1 MGTGPREWDAT
12 TYDRVAAPMTRMGSA
27 VLDRLAL
34 RGDEVVLDAGC
45 GSGQVTAKLAARLPR
60 GRVIALDASAA
71 MLGIARSALAPY
83 DDRVAFVQADLSA
96 PLPPMPL
103 LDAVLSTATFHWVS
117 GHDGLFD
124 RLASRM
130 KLGAHLVA
138 QWGGA
143 GNVSRVVEALADVAD
158 EFDGLAAWP
167 GPWWFPSAEEV
178 AAQLSAAGF
187 VVDACWL
194 HPEPVHLSTRASLEE
209 YLATP
214 ILVAH
219 LARLAPADRPRLVAA
234 IADRIPDGQIDYV
247 RVNVVAHLPPSSQPS
262 SPS

>member
-12 TYDRVAAPMTRMGSA
+12 TYDRVAAPMTRMGSV
-27 VLDRLAL
+27 VLDRLPL

-71 MLGIARSALAPY
+71 MLELARSALAPFN
-83 DDRVAFVQADLSA
+83 DRVEFVQADLSA

-103 LDAVLSTATFHWVS
+103 FDAVLSTATFHWVS

-130 KLGAHLVA
+130 QPGAPLVA

-143 GNVSRVVEALADVAD
+143 GNVSRVVDALAEVAHG
-158 EFDGLAAWP
+158 FDALAAWP
-167 GPWWFPSAEEV
+167 GPWWFPSEEEV
-178 AAQLSAAGF
+178 VARLTAAGF

-194 HPEPVHLSTRASLEE
+194 HPEPVQLDTRALLEE

-214 ILVAH
+214 VLVAH
-219 LARLAPADRPRLVAA
+219 LARLQPTDRPRLVSA
-234 IADRIPDGQIDYV
+234 IADRIPDGRIDYV
-247 RVNVVAHLPPSSQPS
+247 RVNVVAHLG

>member
-12 TYDRVAAPMTRMGSA
+12 TYDRVAAPMTRMGSV
-27 VLDRLAL
+27 VLDRLPL

-71 MLGIARSALAPY
+71 MLELARSALAPFN
-83 DDRVAFVQADLSA
+83 DRIEFVQADLSA

-103 LDAVLSTATFHWVS
+103 LDAVLSTATFHWVT
-117 GHDGLFD
+117 GHEGLFD
-124 RLASRM
+124 RLAARM
-130 KLGAHLVA
+130 RPGAPLVA

-143 GNVSRVVEALADVAD
+143 GNVSRVVDALAEVAHG
-158 EFDGLAAWP
+158 FDALAAWP

-178 AAQLSAAGF
+178 VARLTAAGF

-194 HPEPVHLSTRASLEE
+194 HPEPVQLDTRALLEE

-214 ILVAH
+214 VLVAH
-219 LARLAPADRPRLVAA
+219 LARLAPPDRPRLVSA
-234 IADRIPDGQIDYV
+234 IADRIPDGRIDYV
-247 RVNVVAHLPPSSQPS
+247 RVNVVAHLGSRS
-262 SPS
+262 